1 MLTERKKQLLELGSL
16 NNLND
21 YQSNQDI
28 IKFFKDV
35 TDDMESYY
43 NNMKKLKDNA
53 DEMLNDLTTES
64 YEGKNEIFKLYPF
77 NSLVD
82 KLTIKSLYLSL
93 KYYYGEELDI
103 SYTIYTNPDYLKMS
117 LKSTKS

>member
-28 IKFFKDV
+28 IKFLKDI

-53 DEMLNDLTTES
+53 DEILNDLTIE
-64 YEGKNEIFKLYPF
+64 EEKNKIYRLYPF

-103 SYTIYTNPDYLKMS
+103 SYTVYRDPDYLKIS

>member
-1 MLTERKKQLLELGSL
+1 MFTERKKQLLELGSL

-21 YQSNQDI
+21 YQSNQEI
-28 IKFFKDV
+28 IKFFKDI

-43 NNMKKLKDNA
+43 NNMKKLKNNA
-53 DEMLNDLTTES
+53 DEMLNDLTKG
-64 YEGKNEIFKLYPF
+64 YERKNEIYRLYPF

-103 SYTIYTNPDYLKMS
+103 SYTIYRNPDYLKIS

>member
-1 MLTERKKQLLELGSL
+1 MITERKKQLLELGSL

-28 IKFFKDV
+28 IKFFKDI

-93 KYYYGEELDI
+93 KYYYGEDLDI
-103 SYTIYTNPDYLKMS
+103 SYTIYTNPEYLKMS

>member
-1 MLTERKKQLLELGSL
+1 MFTERKKQLLELGSL

-28 IKFFKDV
+28 IKFLKNI

-43 NNMKKLKDNA
+43 SNMKKLKDNA
-53 DEMLNDLTTES
+53 DEMLNDLTIEG
-64 YEGKNEIFKLYPF
+64 YEGKNEICRLYPF
-77 NSLVD
+77 NSLAD

-103 SYTIYTNPDYLKMS
+103 SYTVYRNPDYLKMS